1 MKHAKFDICIALYN
15 SLNTTY
21 LIFFKFHFV
30 WEQNNIW
37 NSDRNYNGKIKRNI
51 EMIIEF
57 LQLEH
62 WSYKSYDNNNIE
74 IICDNNYIS

>member
-21 LIFFKFHFV
+21 LIFLKFHFV

-37 NSDRNYNGKIKRNI
+37 NSDRNYNEKIKRNI

-57 LQLEH
+57 LQLEYS
-62 WSYKSYDNNNIE
+62 SYKSYDNNNIE